1 MNPSIIA
8 SVSLTMA
15 IGAGAQAALAGTVEP
30 CASSVIMRA
39 ADQAYPGEI
48 RLSVDASHSAQGIV
62 HVRETIT
69 GGGMDCVLLYARRA
83 SGWNGPVG
91 TDDHVAGL
99 MISTNGSRLQ
109 WARDPADVD
118 AIRVRV
124 PPGSHALDLQF
135 DYVSPSSPATGW
147 SPLNQEVLV
156 LEWNE
161 VVLYPAGYITARIP
175 VDASVTLPDG
185 WAFATPLQ
193 TAATAGARTDFQRVS
208 LQSLMESPVYAGLHW
223 ARNDLEA
230 RAPAVLNLFTDGR
243 TPTDVQPEELERSC
257 CF

>member
-1 MNPSIIA
+1 MNPSIVAILTWTIA
-8 SVSLTMA
+8 IV
-15 IGAGAQAALAGTVEP
+15 AGAQGALAGPVKP
-30 CASSVIMRA
+30 CASSAIMQA

-48 RLSVDASHSAQGIV
+48 RLTVDASRPARGIV

-69 GGGMDCVLLYARRA
+69 GGGTDCVLLYARRA

-91 TDDHVAGL
+91 THDHMVGL
-99 MISTNGSRLQ
+99 MISTNGSRLE
-109 WARDPADVD
+109 WEHDPADVD
-118 AIRVRV
+118 AIHVRV

-135 DYVSPSSPATGW
+135 DYVSRSSPETGG
-147 SPLNQEVLV
+147 SPLNEEVLV

-223 ARNDLEA
+223 ARNDLGA

-243 TPTDVQPEELERSC
+243 TPIDVQPEELERSC